1 MTKQSILKA
10 IGEIL
15 DPELRISLVDLGLIY
30 AVKNRAGRVDILMTL
45 TTPACPLAGSIKK
58 HVTDKVSALAG
69 VKSVNVDFTFDP
81 LWTPD
86 RIAPEIKLKL
96 GLIK

>member
-1 MTKQSILKA
+1 MNKKTVLKA

-15 DPELRISLVDLGLIY
+15 DPELHISLVDLGLVYDVKIQKV
-30 AVKNRAGRVDILMTL
+30 AVEIVMTL
-45 TTPACPLAGSIKK
+45 TTPACPLSGVIKK
-58 HVTDKVSALAG
+58 QVENKVKSLPGIKKVS
-69 VKSVNVDFTFDP
+69 VDFSFDP